1 VKTSSF
7 EARHDLAW
15 LALPV
20 FAVLNGL
27 VRDTTYGPSM
37 GRDLSHSV
45 SVVPLLIAIVA
56 WALWVAKRLPLPD
69 SRTALRVGVAWL
81 ALTLAF
87 EFGLGALQGLS
98 MEEMLAEYD
107 ITRGRLWPLIPLATL
122 LAPPLVYAV
131 ATLGSRPADRPASR
145 AGRGPG

>member
-1 VKTSSF
+1 MKRSSA

-37 GRDLSHSV
+37 GHDLSHSV

-56 WALWVAKRLPLPD
+56 WAIWVSRRWPLPD
-69 SRTALRVGVAWL
+69 RGTSLRVGVTWL

-107 ITRGRLWPLIPLATL
+107 ISRGRIWPLIPLATL
-122 LAPPLVYAV
+122 LAPPLAF
-131 ATLGSRPADRPASR
+131 AAAPGAARPP
-145 AGRGPG
+145 

>member
-1 VKTSSF
+1 
-7 EARHDLAW
+7 
-15 LALPV
+15 
-20 FAVLNGL
+20 
-27 VRDTTYGPSM
+27 M
-37 GRDLSHSV
+37 GRDLAHSL

-56 WALWVAKRLPLPD
+56 WAMWVARRWPLRD
-69 SRTALRVGVAWL
+69 SRTALRVGVTWL

-122 LAPPLVYAV
+122 LAPPVVYAV
-131 ATLGSRPADRPASR
+131 ANLVSRPGGRHAWRAGQGPGSRRTSR
-145 AGRGPG
+145 

>member
-1 VKTSSF
+1 VKTLSA
-7 EARHDLAW
+7 EARQDIAW

-37 GRDLSHSV
+37 GYELSHSV
-45 SVVPLLIAIVA
+45 SVGPLLVAIVL
-56 WALWVAKRLPLPD
+56 WATWAARRWPLPD
-69 SRTALRVGVAWL
+69 IGTALRVGAAWL

-98 MEEMLAEYD
+98 MEAMLAEYD
-107 ITRGRLWPLIPLATL
+107 IMRGRLWPLIPLATL
-122 LAPPLVYAV
+122 LAPPLAF
-131 ATLGSRPADRPASR
+131 SIASR
-145 AGRGPG
+145 RR

>member
-1 VKTSSF
+1 MLRVRGRASVRYRMKRSSA
-7 EARHDLAW
+7 EVRHILAW
-15 LALPV
+15 LALPA

-37 GRDLSHSV
+37 GYDLSHSV
-45 SVVPLLIAIVA
+45 SVVPLLVAIVA
-56 WALWVAKRLPLPD
+56 WAVWVSRRWPLTD
-69 SRTALRVGVAWL
+69 SGTALGVGVTWL

-98 MEEMLAEYD
+98 MADMLAEYD

-122 LAPPLVYAV
+122 LAPLLTFVAV
-131 ATLGSRPADRPASR
+131 PRRT
-145 AGRGPG
+145 

>member
-1 VKTSSF
+1 VKTSSS

-15 LALPV
+15 LALPF

-45 SVVPLLIAIVA
+45 SVAPLLIAIVV
-56 WALWVAKRLPLPD
+56 WAMWVSRRWPLPD
-69 SRTALRVGVAWL
+69 GRTALRVGVMWL

-87 EFGLGALQGLS
+87 EFGLGALQGSS

-122 LAPPLVYAV
+122 LVPSLGYAAAP
-131 ATLGSRPADRPASR
+131 RRR
-145 AGRGPG
+145 